1 VRALLLLLLIACC
14 IVPELRAQEV
24 PFAASFETGDLR
36 GREQWGEGL
45 RAQLRRPP
53 PSQPATL
60 RVELTAEGETP
71 FEPMKPIQFAAR
83 AEPWRQD
90 LEYRYSFGDGPPT
103 GWLRDSRFPHI
114 YTSPGSY
121 QVFVEVRPTRGSSA
135 ASDSVKSN
143 VLTVQVLRKEESIP
157 VRLEMLDSP
166 PFQVGQS
173 LRFAARFEQAGA
185 KLEYQFHF
193 GDGRSSAW
201 TRENVAR
208 HVYAGEGTYQAV
220 ASVREQPRE
229 GRPAPSS
236 TSSNRLMIR
245 VVVQPGP
252 PKPEHLVA
260 RLDASPLEVQAG
272 EPVRLRASVEPE
284 TEGLEFTFEFGDGQ
298 ESPRQAEAATEHRY
312 TNPGAFEVL
321 VRAHKGERMLAES
334 RPVRITV
341 APRVEHRL
349 LLEVD
354 TRAPEVG
361 GRVRFT
367 WRVEPPLEGVLY
379 LVEFGDSES
388 TWVSQPVAEHA
399 YVRPGEYRV
408 LIRARIGGGEVQS
421 NDVIVAVR
429 AADQGPLYV
438 LIAVVLA
445 AAGAMV
451 GAWRMIVRFTR
462 RKSACADDGASTETS
477 VVVRPHRDP
486 GTQEVEPAAP
496 DSEGS
501 EVRLLPVPDR
511 GKQAMEQGFIIRKK
525 GGGSHE

>member
-1 VRALLLLLLIACC
+1 LIACC

-157 VRLEMLDSP
+157 AQ
-166 PFQVGQS
+166 PF
-173 LRFAARFEQAGA
+173 AG
-185 KLEYQFHF
+185 
-193 GDGRSSAW
+193 
-201 TRENVAR
+201 
-208 HVYAGEGTYQAV
+208 
-220 ASVREQPRE
+220 
-229 GRPAPSS
+229 
-236 TSSNRLMIR
+236 SNRGPVK
-245 VVVQPGP
+245 VVAQPSPAKPGA

-260 RLDASPLEVQAG
+260 RLDAYPLEVQAG

-349 LLEVD
+349 LLEAD

-496 DSEGS
+496 DSERS